1 MIPLLPQVFLRKV
14 SQERVSFVRCWLL
27 ICSHSNQIGD
37 VQKDK
42 LPGPEALLE
51 PGKKDGQVSLI

>member
-1 MIPLLPQVFLRKV
+1 MLYSVMWSANLNQI
-14 SQERVSFVRCWLL
+14 
-27 ICSHSNQIGD
+27 HSSQIGD

-51 PGKKDGQVSLI
+51 PGKKDGQVC